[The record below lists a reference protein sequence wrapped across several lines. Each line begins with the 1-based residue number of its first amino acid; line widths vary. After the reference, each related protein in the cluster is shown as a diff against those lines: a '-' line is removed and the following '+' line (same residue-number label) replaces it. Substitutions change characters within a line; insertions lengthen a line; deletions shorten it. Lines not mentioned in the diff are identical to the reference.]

1 MRLIGIGMKIHVDGD
16 ARAQLREQFDAVME
30 ELLFLE
36 ARDKIIM
43 DPAVSVDLA
52 AGDMEI
58 EVAVHAETAEEG
70 ERIARREIERALEDA
85 GKQSSHMH
93 YVNSGNHSELLEP
106 A

>member
-1 MRLIGIGMKIHVDGD
+1 MKLIGIGMTLHVDGD
-16 ARAQLREQFDAVME
+16 ARDFLREQFDAVME

-58 EVAVHAETAEEG
+58 EVAVEAETAEEG
-70 ERIARREIERALEDA
+70 EQKARREIAKALEEA
-85 GKQSSHMH
+85 GKQENRLP
-93 YVNSGNHSELLEP
+93 YVNSGNRSELLEL